1 MKREELIQLLEESAA
16 NNLAVARQLEERA
29 GYFDHVGKAADA
41 DCVRKVAARARFS
54 ADPDGRIA
62 FNCKLGGF
70 FVAPGGIC
78 NNHQPA
84 GIASLPASPELPT

>member
-29 GYFDHVGKAADA
+29 GYFDRVGEAADA

-54 ADPDGRIA
+54 A
-62 FNCKLGGF
+62 GGN
-70 FVAPGGIC
+70 VAMV
-78 NNHQPA
+78 NHLN
-84 GIASLPASPELPT
+84 GVSPE